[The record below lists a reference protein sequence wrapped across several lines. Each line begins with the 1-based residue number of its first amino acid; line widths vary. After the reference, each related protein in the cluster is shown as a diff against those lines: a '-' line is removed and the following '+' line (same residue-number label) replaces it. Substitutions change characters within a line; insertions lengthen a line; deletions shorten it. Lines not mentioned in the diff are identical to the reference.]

1 MPESHYQALIA
12 DLRSHASEDEV
23 KALADQI
30 DSRFM
35 RWGVRHSLGEGYT
48 AQEAEQ
54 LAATIPFAGM
64 RIGVRSI
71 GMDVWL
77 EK

>member
-54 LAATIPFAGM
+54 LAATIQCASV

-71 GMDVWL
+71 GMDVWV